1 MPAPAEQ
8 VKREDRRYIMNATYL
23 FKEETSNGQK
33 KLRIGTRAEYEQI
46 QEANKIVGKGCRRYF
61 IREKS
66 LDPKR
71 PDLLIIEVDRTE
83 YQKWNREN
91 MARCRNYQLSKKYQ
105 HISMEDIVRSDNY
118 DKCNEPTLC
127 GPDSAYEAACDNILL
142 AKLHEEMGEWK
153 PWAGALLDAY
163 LAGKIATCPF
173 ELAEQYGVSLQT
185 ARKYVRQFEQ
195 RLKIFLEGVSF

>member
-1 MPAPAEQ
+1 
-8 VKREDRRYIMNATYL
+8 MNATYL

-105 HISMEDIVRSDNY
+105 HISMEDIVRSVNY

-127 GPDSAYEAACDNILL
+127 GPDSAYEAACDNILI

>member
-1 MPAPAEQ
+1 
-8 VKREDRRYIMNATYL
+8 
-23 FKEETSNGQK
+23 
-33 KLRIGTRAEYEQI
+33 
-46 QEANKIVGKGCRRYF
+46 
-61 IREKS
+61 
-66 LDPKR
+66 
-71 PDLLIIEVDRTE
+71 
-83 YQKWNREN
+83 
-91 MARCRNYQLSKKYQ
+91 
-105 HISMEDIVRSDNY
+105 MEDIVRSVNY

-163 LAGKIATCPF
+163 LAGEIATCPF